1 MNEMTDVEY
10 LKTEFEKFRRLE
22 ITVNELCEHDFIK
35 LDGPPQSG
43 DERIAR
49 LADANGFDG
58 NLFRDLFAVEPLRKG
73 LRDLREKIC
82 ILPRLIAKI
91 ETELPPADAPAG
103 LPTLTKNQRTIL
115 EHLDTCQTAVTQVD
129 IEAATDIAR
138 STISRDLKFLR
149 EYGFTKT
156 IGERKGTAIT
166 PEGKAFL
173 STSEQ

>member
-1 MNEMTDVEY
+1 M
-10 LKTEFEKFRRLE
+10 
-22 ITVNELCEHDFIK
+22 
-35 LDGPPQSG
+35 
-43 DERIAR
+43 
-49 LADANGFDG
+49 
-58 NLFRDLFAVEPLRKG
+58 
-73 LRDLREKIC
+73 
-82 ILPRLIAKI
+82 LPRLIAKI
-91 ETELPPADAPAG
+91 ETELPPADASAD
-103 LPTLTKNQRTIL
+103 LPVLTKNQRTIL

>member
-1 MNEMTDVEY
+1 MTDVEY

-22 ITVNELCEHDFIK
+22 ITVNELCERDFIK

-58 NLFRDLFAVEPLRKG
+58 NLFRDLFAVEPFGKG

-91 ETELPPADAPAG
+91 ETELPPANPHEK
-103 LPTLTKNQRTIL
+103 PKNNPRTKETG
-115 EHLDTCQTAVTQVD
+115 TT
-129 IEAATDIAR
+129 
-138 STISRDLKFLR
+138 
-149 EYGFTKT
+149 TKP
-156 IGERKGTAIT
+156 KLFS
-166 PEGKAFL
+166 PV
-173 STSEQ
+173 